1 VTENQPEKTIS
12 MLPGG
17 ERPEKIKN
25 PNHPR
30 KGDRITVDP
39 IREIKDIKAIKQ
51 LLANNPR
58 NLLLFT
64 MGVNNGL
71 RIGDLLKL
79 KAKDVERLRPGQ
91 SIIIR
96 ESKTGKDNV
105 LMVNNSLYKTI
116 RSYSEII
123 NPDNEDYL
131 FASRKTK
138 GPLTI
143 QAVNALVK
151 KWTRAINLQGNYG
164 AHTLRKTFGYIQRT
178 QYGVGFEVLAK
189 RFNHSSPAVTMR
201 YLGLTSKDVNDV
213 LMNDI

>member
-1 VTENQPEKTIS
+1 MTENQR
-12 MLPGG
+12 
-17 ERPEKIKN
+17 ERTMRIRN
-25 PNHPR
+25 PNHPK

-58 NLLLFT
+58 NLLLFV

-71 RIGDLLKL
+71 RVGDLLKL
-79 KAKDVERLRPGQ
+79 KVKHVTHLGPGQ
-91 SIIIR
+91 SIVIR
-96 ESKTGKDNV
+96 ESKTGKNNI
-105 LMVNNSLYKTI
+105 LMLNKGVYKTI
-116 RSYSEII
+116 RSYSEILK
-123 NPDNEDYL
+123 PDDEDYL
-131 FASRKTK
+131 FASRKTQ

-143 QAVNALVK
+143 QSVNALVK
-151 KWTRAINLQGNYG
+151 KWTQAINLQGNYG

-178 QYGVGFEVLAK
+178 QYGIGFEVLAK

>member
-1 VTENQPEKTIS
+1 
-12 MLPGG
+12 M
-17 ERPEKIKN
+17 KIKN

-30 KGDRITVDP
+30 KGDRITVGP

-71 RIGDLLKL
+71 RTGDLLKL
-79 KAKDVERLRPGQ
+79 KAKDVKPLRPGQ

-105 LMVNNSLYKTI
+105 LMVNNSVYKTI
-116 RSYSEII
+116 RSYWEILK
-123 NPDNEDYL
+123 PDDEDYL
-131 FASRKTK
+131 FAGRKTQA
-138 GPLTI
+138 PLTI

-151 KWTRAINLQGNYG
+151 KWTKAINLQGNYG

-178 QYGVGFEVLAK
+178 KYGVGFELLAK

-201 YLGLTSKDVNDV
+201 YLGLTSKEVNDV